1 MEINEGTAVIPEDAP
16 ADSETDDVTTLE
28 LTAAVAEETLSPT
41 EEFVKCMWPCKAT
54 MSHSNDSPKA

>member
-28 LTAAVAEETLSPT
+28 LTAAVAKETFSPT
-41 EEFVKCMWPCKAT
+41 EEFVEFMWPCKAA
-54 MSHSNDSPKA
+54 MSRGNDSPKA